1 MTEDDP
7 RHRPGWPRRH
17 SSHRDGPDAY
27 GDSRAS
33 TATGQHPGNANYPA
47 ATGTSESSG
56 GAAFAGGRPA
66 SADDR
71 REAGG
76 SADHDAERPRR
87 PPLPPLPPL
96 PDDATR
102 ADGPGGDAENGA
114 RTRPDPHGSAPGGA
128 HSGRRSPKVPR
139 KITVTRVAAM
149 RSRQLT
155 GKGIAS
161 VRRAANADGADKSG
175 LTALIYA
182 YMANFACDAA
192 LTVALANTLFF
203 SAATGES
210 KTKVALYLLVTLAPF
225 ALIAPLIGPALDRI
239 QRGRRIALASSYG
252 VRVILAIILALN
264 FDSWV
269 LYPAALGML
278 VMSKSFSVLKSAVTP
293 RLLPPDMDLVRVNAR
308 LQIFGLVGGTTVAG
322 AVAGIVAFIAGS
334 AGALWLTAACA
345 IGGAYLS
352 MRIPA
357 WVEVTEGEIATTFTY
372 HGEPDAAE
380 PERPARRKSKRAKR
394 ASESSSLRQPLGH
407 NILTGLWGTGT
418 IKVLIGFL
426 FLYIPFVAK
435 AHADEEGLLGLI
447 LTGSIAIAAGGGNIA
462 GNAVGARLRLT
473 KPSIIVVGCTAVAF
487 VSCAFAAGTHVLA
500 TVALAALLGNIAS
513 ALSKV
518 SLDASIQQDLPD
530 ESRASA
536 FGRSET
542 ILQLSWVLGGALG
555 VLLPTD
561 YWIGFTVISCILA
574 VGLAQTAM
582 IAKGRSVIPGLRG
595 RRPDTMAPERAGDTR
610 FPSRSTR

>member
-1 MTEDDP
+1 MSNYPTHPDP
-7 RHRPGWPRRH
+7 YEHDGPRGLRGDSGGHGDAGYQPPEHTHHAPGPRRQ
-17 SSHRDGPDAY
+17 DA
-27 GDSRAS
+27 
-33 TATGQHPGNANYPA
+33 HPG
-47 ATGTSESSG
+47 
-56 GAAFAGGRPA
+56 
-66 SADDR
+66 
-71 REAGG
+71 
-76 SADHDAERPRR
+76 PRR
-87 PPLPPLPPL
+87 PSLPPLPRDDEDARTRAFEGPADADGDRSMH
-96 PDDATR
+96 PDGSDDTADRDRRGR
-102 ADGPGGDAENGA
+102 ADGARRGGGM
-114 RTRPDPHGSAPGGA
+114 
-128 HSGRRSPKVPR
+128 PR

-155 GKGIAS
+155 AQGIAT

-175 LTALIYA
+175 LTALIWA

-210 KTKVALYLLVTLAPF
+210 KSKVALYLLVTLAPF
-225 ALIAPLIGPALDRI
+225 AVIAPLIGPALDRI

-252 VRVILAIILALN
+252 VRVVLAIILALN

-293 RLLPPDMDLVRVNAR
+293 RLLPPDMDLVRVNSR

-322 AVAGIVAFIAGS
+322 GIAGIVAFAAGS
-334 AGALWLTAACA
+334 SGALWLTAVFAL
-345 IGGAYLS
+345 GGAYLS
-352 MRIPA
+352 MRIPS
-357 WVEVTEGEIATTFTY
+357 WVEVTEGEIATTFSY
-372 HGEPDAAE
+372 HGTPAPAPTSDADTG
-380 PERPARRKSKRAKR
+380 PGSGARDGSTKRRRRFGRGRNAT
-394 ASESSSLRQPLGH
+394 STLRQPLGH

-447 LTGSIAIAAGGGNIA
+447 LTGLIAVAAGAGNVA
-462 GNAVGARLRLT
+462 GNAAGARLKLR
-473 KPSIIVVGCTAVAF
+473 KPATVVLWCTAAAF
-487 VSCAFAAGTHVLA
+487 IAAAFAAGTHVLA

-513 ALSKV
+513 ALAKV
-518 SLDASIQQDLPD
+518 SLDAAIQHDLPD
-530 ESRASA
+530 RSRASA

-574 VGLAQTAM
+574 VGLVQTVLIAQ
-582 IAKGRSVIPGLRG
+582 GRSVIPAFRG
-595 RRPDTMAPERAGDTR
+595 RRPDTVAPETAEVT
-610 FPSRSTR
+610 RSTPAG

>member
-1 MTEDDP
+1 M
-7 RHRPGWPRRH
+7 
-17 SSHRDGPDAY
+17 
-27 GDSRAS
+27 
-33 TATGQHPGNANYPA
+33 ANYPTHPDPYSADGAHGARGDDPGTHDGHPGLPHRAPRPHRQDPPRRPSLPPLHGYDA
-47 ATGTSESSG
+47 AERTRAFDAPGTPG
-56 GAAFAGGRPA
+56 DADGVRTPHANG
-66 SADDR
+66 SADDADQDR
-71 REAGG
+71 QDG
-76 SADHDAERPRR
+76 SR
-87 PPLPPLPPL
+87 
-96 PDDATR
+96 
-102 ADGPGGDAENGA
+102 G
-114 RTRPDPHGSAPGGA
+114 
-128 HSGRRSPKVPR
+128 GRRGGGLPR

-155 GKGIAS
+155 AQGIAT

-175 LTALIYA
+175 LTALIWA

-225 ALIAPLIGPALDRI
+225 AVIAPLIGPALDRI

-252 VRVILAIILALN
+252 VRVVLAIILALN

-293 RLLPPDMDLVRVNAR
+293 RLLPPDMDLVRVNSR

-322 AVAGIVAFIAGS
+322 AIAGIVAFATGS
-334 AGALWLTAACA
+334 SGALWLTAVFAL
-345 IGGAYLS
+345 GGAYLS

-372 HGEPDAAE
+372 HGTPAPAAAPDLE
-380 PERPARRKSKRAKR
+380 GRPGATARDGSTRRRRFGRGRS
-394 ASESSSLRQPLGH
+394 ASSTLRQPLGH

-447 LTGSIAIAAGGGNIA
+447 LTGLIAVAAGAGNVA
-462 GNAVGARLRLT
+462 GNAAGARLKLR
-473 KPSIIVVGCTAVAF
+473 KPATVVLWCTAAAF
-487 VSCAFAAGTHVLA
+487 VAAAFAAGTHVLA

-513 ALSKV
+513 ALAKV
-518 SLDASIQQDLPD
+518 SLDAAIQQDLPD
-530 ESRASA
+530 RSRASA

-561 YWIGFTVISCILA
+561 YWIGFTVISCILG
-574 VGLAQTAM
+574 VGLIQTVL
-582 IAKGRSVIPGLRG
+582 ISQGRSVIPAFRG
-595 RRPDTMAPERAGDTR
+595 RRPDTVAPEVAADG
-610 FPSRSTR
+610 SRSSPAG